1 MTSIPADSIPAERIA
16 VIGTGLIGTS
26 IAMASARV
34 GCQVSGWDPDAQAAA
49 RAAERTDIRIAPTF
63 EEAVRDAD
71 VVVVCAP
78 IPATSELVVRALQA
92 APTAVVTDVGSIKEH
107 LVREVGEA
115 GGAAAAERYIGGHP
129 MGGSERSGPEHASP
143 SVVDGIV
150 WVLTPDEGVATGS
163 IDRLEAWIERIGGR
177 PVRISPARHDRLVA
191 FVSHLPQ
198 VASTALMALAATEEA
213 EEPEILLLAAGG
225 FRDLTRLASSNPA
238 LWSQILLANREAIAE
253 AIDLFSARLQD
264 LRAMVLEGRADA
276 LEETFDH
283 AKQAR
288 LRLAAKPQVR
298 AGVAVFQ
305 IPIPDRPGAL
315 AQLTSAL
322 ADGQVNIE
330 DLQIVHSPE
339 GGRGTVHLT
348 VAAPS
353 ADDALRV
360 LASRSFDPVRLA

>member
-1 MTSIPADSIPAERIA
+1 MTSIPAERIA

-34 GCQVSGWDPDAQAAA
+34 GCRVSGWDLDAQVAAH
-49 RAAERTDIRIAPTF
+49 AAERTDIRITPTF

-78 IPATSELVVRALQA
+78 IPVTSELVARALQA
-92 APTAVVTDVGSIKEH
+92 TPTAVVTDVGSIKEH

-115 GGAAAAERYIGGHP
+115 AGAWAAKRYIGGHP

-150 WVLTPDEGVATGS
+150 WVLTPEEGVDAGS
-163 IDRLEAWIERIGGR
+163 IAMLEVWIEGIGGR
-177 PVRISPARHDRLVA
+177 PVRMSPARHDRLVA

-213 EEPEILLLAAGG
+213 DEPEILLLAAGG
-225 FRDLTRLASSNPA
+225 FRDLTRLASSNAA

-253 AIDLFSARLQD
+253 AIDLFSARLLE
-264 LRAMVLEGRADA
+264 LRTMILQGRADA
-276 LEETFDH
+276 VEGTFDH

-288 LRLAAKPQVR
+288 LRLTAKPQVR
-298 AGVAVFQ
+298 AGVAVLQ

-315 AQLTSAL
+315 AELTSAL
-322 ADGQVNIE
+322 GEGQVNIE

-339 GGRGTVHLT
+339 GGRGIVHLT

-360 LASRSFDPVRLA
+360 LASRYFDPVRLA

>member
-1 MTSIPADSIPAERIA
+1 MTSIPAERIA
-16 VIGTGLIGTS
+16 VIGTGMIGTS

-34 GCQVSGWDPDAQAAA
+34 GCKVSGWDADVRTAA

-63 EEAVRDAD
+63 AEAVRDVD
-71 VVVVCAP
+71 IVVVCAP
-78 IPATSELVVRALQA
+78 IPATPELVIRALEA
-92 APTAVVTDVGSIKEH
+92 APTAIVTDVGSIKEH
-107 LVREVGEA
+107 LVREVRRTQGV
-115 GGAAAAERYIGGHP
+115 AAAERYIGGHP

-150 WVLTPDEGVATGS
+150 WVLTPDEDVDASS
-163 IDRLEAWIERIGGR
+163 IEGLEAWIERIGGR
-177 PVRISPARHDRLVA
+177 PVRMSPARHDRLVA

-213 EEPEILLLAAGG
+213 DEPEILLLAAGG

-264 LRAMVLEGRADA
+264 LRDQVLQGHADA
-276 LEETFDH
+276 IEETFDR
-283 AKQAR
+283 AKRAR
-288 LRLAAKPQVR
+288 LRLAAKPQIR
-298 AGVAVFQ
+298 AGVAVLQ
-305 IPIPDRPGAL
+305 VPIPDRPGAL
-315 AQLTSAL
+315 AELTSAL
-322 ADGQVNIE
+322 AEGQVNIE

-348 VAAPS
+348 VAALS
-353 ADDALRV
+353 ADVALHV

>member
-1 MTSIPADSIPAERIA
+1 
-16 VIGTGLIGTS
+16 
-26 IAMASARV
+26 
-34 GCQVSGWDPDAQAAA
+34 
-49 RAAERTDIRIAPTF
+49 
-63 EEAVRDAD
+63 
-71 VVVVCAP
+71 
-78 IPATSELVVRALQA
+78 
-92 APTAVVTDVGSIKEH
+92 
-107 LVREVGEA
+107 
-115 GGAAAAERYIGGHP
+115 
-129 MGGSERSGPEHASP
+129 
-143 SVVDGIV
+143 
-150 WVLTPDEGVATGS
+150 
-163 IDRLEAWIERIGGR
+163 
-177 PVRISPARHDRLVA
+177 VA

-213 EEPEILLLAAGG
+213 DEPEILLLAAGG

-264 LRAMVLEGRADA
+264 LRAMILQGRADDV
-276 LEETFDH
+276 EETFDH
-283 AKQAR
+283 AKSAR
-288 LRLAAKPQVR
+288 LRLTAKPQVR
-298 AGVAVFQ
+298 AGVAVLQ
-305 IPIPDRPGAL
+305 IPVPDRPGAL

-322 ADGQVNIE
+322 ADSRVNIE

>member
-1 MTSIPADSIPAERIA
+1 MTSMPAELIPSERIA

-26 IAMASARV
+26 IAMASTRV
-34 GCQVSGWDPDAQAAA
+34 GCQVSGWDSDVQAAT
-49 RAAERTDIRIAPTF
+49 RASERTDIRIATTF

-78 IPATSELVVRALQA
+78 IPATSALAARALQA
-92 APTAVVTDVGSIKEH
+92 APTAIVTDVASIKEH
-107 LVREVGEA
+107 LVREVEEVWGV
-115 GGAAAAERYIGGHP
+115 AAAERYIGGHP

-150 WVLTPDEGVATGS
+150 WVLTPDDRVAPGS
-163 IDRLEAWIERIGGR
+163 IERLEAWIERIGGR
-177 PVRISPARHDRLVA
+177 PVRMSPARHDRLVA

-198 VASTALMALAATEEA
+198 VASTVLMALAATEEA
-213 EEPEILLLAAGG
+213 DEPEILLLAAGG

-264 LRAMVLEGRADA
+264 LRAMILEGRADA
-276 LEETFDH
+276 LEATFDH

-298 AGVAVFQ
+298 AGVAVLQ

-322 ADGQVNIE
+322 ADGRVNIE

-360 LASRSFDPVRLA
+360 LASRSFDPLRLA

>member
-1 MTSIPADSIPAERIA
+1 MTSIPAERIS

-26 IAMASARV
+26 IAMAATRV
-34 GCQVSGWDPDAQAAA
+34 GCLVSGWDPDSQAAA
-49 RAAERTDIRIAPTF
+49 RAAERTDLQIAPTF
-63 EEAVRDAD
+63 EEAIRGAEI
-71 VVVVCAP
+71 VVVCAP
-78 IPATSELVVRALQA
+78 IPATSALVARALEA
-92 APTAVVTDVGSIKEH
+92 APTAIVTDVASIKERV
-107 LVREVGEA
+107 VRDVGQA
-115 GGAAAAERYIGGHP
+115 GGAAAAERYVGGHP
-129 MGGSERSGPEHASP
+129 MGGSERSGPDHASP

-150 WVLTPDEGVATGS
+150 WVLTPDDEVSAGS

-177 PVRISPARHDRLVA
+177 PVRMSPSRHDRLVA

-213 EEPEILLLAAGG
+213 DEPEILLLAAGG

-264 LRAMVLEGRADA
+264 LRAMILQGRADDV
-276 LEETFDH
+276 EETFDH
-283 AKQAR
+283 AKSAR
-288 LRLAAKPQVR
+288 LRLTAKPQVR
-298 AGVAVFQ
+298 AGVAVLQ
-305 IPIPDRPGAL
+305 IPVPDRPGAL

-322 ADGQVNIE
+322 ADSRVNIE